1 MSDTQKPLE
10 NGLTYADAGVDID
23 AGELLVEHIKPLAK
37 STARPGSEP
46 SLGGF
51 GALFDLKAA
60 GFEDPLIVS
69 TTDGVGTK
77 LKIAI
82 ETGRHDGV
90 GVDLVAMCVNDLLAQ
105 GAEPLLFLDYYATG
119 RLEIDAARRVV
130 AGIAEGCRQAG
141 AALVGGE
148 TAEMPGMY
156 TEGDYDLAGFSLG
169 AVERGHA
176 LPYLDRQAAG
186 DVIIGLASTG
196 PHSNGYS
203 LVRKVVEKSG
213 LAWGDD
219 APFAKDR
226 SLAQALME
234 PTRIYVKPVLP
245 LMKAGLI
252 KGAAHI
258 TGGGLI
264 ENPPRCIADG
274 LQAAFDWDSWPMPA
288 VFQWLAE
295 TGGISDH
302 EMRRTFNCGVG
313 FILIVAPE
321 NAEPVLAALL
331 NAGEVAFVCGQLE
344 AAIR

>member
-23 AGELLVEHIKPLAK
+23 AGEMLVEHIKPLAK

-60 GFEDPLIVS
+60 GFQDPLIVT

-245 LMKAGLI
+245 IMKAGLV

-264 ENPPRCIADG
+264 ENPPRCIAEG
-274 LQAAFDWDSWPMPA
+274 LQARFDWNAWPMPA

-313 FILIVAPE
+313 FILIVSPE
-321 NAEPVLAALL
+321 NAEPVLATLL

-344 AAIR
+344 AA

>member
-60 GFEDPLIVS
+60 GFEDPLIVT

-90 GVDLVAMCVNDLLAQ
+90 GIDLVAMCVNDLLAQ

-141 AALVGGE
+141 CALVGGE

-156 TEGDYDLAGFSLG
+156 TDGDYDLAGFSLG

-186 DVIIGLASTG
+186 DIIIGLGSSG

-264 ENPPRCIADG
+264 ENPPRCIAEG
-274 LQAAFDWDSWPMPA
+274 LQASFDWDAWPMPA

-313 FILIVAPE
+313 FMLIVSPE

-344 AAIR
+344 AA